1 MQGDENKFFN
11 PSKNITWAEFLQ
23 ILYNLEQKP
32 EVDVDKVVV
41 WYAVAVKWAQDNN
54 LIYENDKDFDP
65 ESQISRQQFASVLY
79 MYAKYKGY
87 DVSVCE
93 ETNIL
98 SYDDFFDISE
108 YAIAPMQYAAGSG
121 IINGKTISTLNP
133 KDSTTRAEVA
143 VMLKRFIEK

>member
-1 MQGDENKFFN
+1 MLRFIIITIFYFGYNKLKGDNM
-11 PSKNITWAEFLQ
+11 KNIRLRFLG
-23 ILYNLEQKP
+23 LGLEQANITIY
-32 EVDVDKVVV
+32 DR
-41 WYAVAVKWAQDNN
+41 DNN